1 MNSNEALLVNLD
13 GIMKNYNE
21 ACLRLDYNTSVEE
34 ATNRVFVLGR
44 KFILSDLKKLAHSFR
59 LKWNFY
65 TARQDRRRICNRT
78 RYQGS
83 VNKQS
88 SRNFKSITCGCDQ
101 SIRFRGITR
110 NDNKISDTIIIIIVN
125 EVRSN
130 TCDPPYIDQF
140 VLIRRRAD
148 DYKYCDGQYLREI
161 MVQMA
166 IDPFVYVRVMI
177 ELLKKLSPDRKNVD
191 MHMINNVKI
200 RARKRRLE
208 LDFAQIVIDPKY
220 FDPT

>member
-1 MNSNEALLVNLD
+1 
-13 GIMKNYNE
+13 
-21 ACLRLDYNTSVEE
+21 
-34 ATNRVFVLGR
+34 
-44 KFILSDLKKLAHSFR
+44 
-59 LKWNFY
+59 
-65 TARQDRRRICNRT
+65 
-78 RYQGS
+78 
-83 VNKQS
+83 
-88 SRNFKSITCGCDQ
+88 
-101 SIRFRGITR
+101 
-110 NDNKISDTIIIIIVN
+110 
-125 EVRSN
+125 
-130 TCDPPYIDQF
+130 
-140 VLIRRRAD
+140 
-148 DYKYCDGQYLREI
+148 